1 MNRMKTTLGVAL
13 LTLAIGT
20 SATTLNESLKG
31 KWESL
36 FDGKTLTGWH
46 TYKKAGQPVS
56 ENWKAE
62 DGAIHFTGGRGA
74 GDLLTD
80 KEYGNFELEMEW
92 KISEGGNSGI
102 IYHVSE
108 DPKYNATYFTGPE
121 VQVLDDERHPD
132 AKAGVSGNHKA
143 GSLYDMLPPADLNA
157 VKPAGQWNKVRI
169 VIANGKGEHYLNG
182 KKVVEY
188 PTSGPE
194 WDKMVAAS
202 KFKAWDGFGK
212 YATGRIALQD
222 HGNEVW
228 FRNIRIREL

>member
-1 MNRMKTTLGVAL
+1 MNRMKTTLGIAL
-13 LTLAIGT
+13 ITLAIGT
-20 SATTLNESLKG
+20 SATTLKG

-46 TYKKAGQPVS
+46 VYKKAGQPVS
-56 ENWKAE
+56 DQWKAE
-62 DGAIHFTGGRGA
+62 NGTLHFTGGRGA

-80 KEYGNFELEMEW
+80 KDYGNFELELEW
-92 KISEGGNSGI
+92 KIAEGGNSGI

-108 DPKYNATYFTGPE
+108 DPKYGATYYTGPE

-132 AKAGVSGNHKA
+132 AKAGSSGNHKA

-188 PTSGPE
+188 PITGPE
-194 WDKMVAAS
+194 WDKMVANS

-212 YATGRIALQD
+212 YATGKIALQD